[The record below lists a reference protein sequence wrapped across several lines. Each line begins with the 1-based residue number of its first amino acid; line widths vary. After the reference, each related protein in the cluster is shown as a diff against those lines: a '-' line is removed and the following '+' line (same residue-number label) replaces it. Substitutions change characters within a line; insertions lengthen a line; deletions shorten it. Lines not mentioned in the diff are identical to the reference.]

1 MESKILTFSE
11 VNKFM
16 VFTKL
21 CWRGPTNPDWLW
33 VIWLRHTCWW
43 QHCSSSWAGSHSWP
57 PRTHGGWF
65 GHRAPRRCGWP
76 PSSWHRNRSVRWT
89 CSSVC
94 GPAGYTLPD
103 LQAPLIKKKKKT
115 LLRMFDASYFVHV
128 ASFLKIRYIYLETNS
143 MKMRVL
149 FHVFTLNFIQQ
160 LYI

>member
-1 MESKILTFSE
+1 MESKILTFNE
-11 VNKFM
+11 VNIFK

-21 CWRGPTNPDWLW
+21 CWRGPISRDWLW
-33 VIWLRHTCWW
+33 VILLRHTCWW
-43 QHCSSSWAGSHSWP
+43 QHCSSNWAGSHSWP

-103 LQAPLIKKKKKT
+103 LPAPLTIKKFCW
-115 LLRMFDASYFVHV
+115 MMMPAIFFVKHL
-128 ASFLKIRYIYLETNS
+128 FQKLDKYICQSQFCWN
-143 MKMRVL
+143 
-149 FHVFTLNFIQQ
+149 LNE
-160 LYI
+160 